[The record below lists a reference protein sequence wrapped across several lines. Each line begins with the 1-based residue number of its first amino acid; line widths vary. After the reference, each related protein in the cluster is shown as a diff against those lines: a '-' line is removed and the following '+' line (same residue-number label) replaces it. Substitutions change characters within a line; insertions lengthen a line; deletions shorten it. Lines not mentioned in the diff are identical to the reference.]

1 MIIYSVLQNVFIIH
15 VSHQVAAPAAGLG
28 VGVVRNIDL
37 VLVAVHEEAPR
48 LPLPLVVDLGDG
60 HHPHLVPL
68 PQDLLLGELAGV
80 AGHQLR
86 RGHPHHLVLEA
97 VHRAHPPTLLL
108 VRYLATRLAQKT
120 IRKRMAS

>member
-28 VGVVRNIDL
+28 VGVVWNIDL

-86 RGHPHHLVLEA
+86 RGHLDRLFLQSFDYLVTFSVESLCG
-97 VHRAHPPTLLL
+97 
-108 VRYLATRLAQKT
+108 
-120 IRKRMAS
+120 